1 MTDMKKNNEWISCFA
16 GNVLR
21 FLNPTVNECKKTVA
35 LVLTLPSTKHP
46 KNVYKGYFYRTR
58 MPVYVESFV
67 RQMIFNKIMK

>member
-16 GNVLR
+16 GN
-21 FLNPTVNECKKTVA
+21 VA